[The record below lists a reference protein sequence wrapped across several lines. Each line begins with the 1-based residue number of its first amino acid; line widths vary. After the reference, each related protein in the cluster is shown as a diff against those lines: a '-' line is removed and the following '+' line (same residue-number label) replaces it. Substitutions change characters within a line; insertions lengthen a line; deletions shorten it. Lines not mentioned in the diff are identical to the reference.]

1 VSASGPFI
9 VAIDGPAGA
18 GKSTVSKALAKRLG
32 FALVDTGAIYRTVA
46 LAATR
51 QGLAYDDDA
60 ALAHLLP
67 TLELRFEM
75 RGDDN
80 CVFLH
85 GWNGDEDISAAI
97 RTPEMS
103 KAASAV
109 SARPVVRDG
118 LLELQRRLARA
129 APLGAVLEGRDIGT
143 VVFPDAQAKF
153 FLTAASRE
161 RAERRYKEL
170 VAKGQKV
177 ELEQVLAEQSQRD
190 RDDSMR
196 DVAPLRA
203 APDAV
208 ILDSTD
214 LGLEAVVDR
223 MEAAVRAKMKV

>member
-1 VSASGPFI
+1 MASAPFI

-18 GKSTVSKALAKRLG
+18 GKSTVSKLLAKRLG

-51 QGLAYDDDA
+51 QGIALDDDA
-60 ALAHLLP
+60 ALAKLLP
-67 TLELRFEM
+67 TLEIRFQ
-75 RGDDN
+75 
-80 CVFLH
+80 LA
-85 GWNGDEDISAAI
+85 GDENRVSLGGEDVSAAI

-129 APLGAVLEGRDIGT
+129 APSGAVLEGRDIGT

-153 FLTAASRE
+153 FLTAASRQ
-161 RAERRYKEL
+161 RAERRHKEL
-170 VAKGQKV
+170 LAKGQTAS
-177 ELEQVLAEQSQRD
+177 LEQVLAEQGQRD

-196 DVAPLRA
+196 EVAPLRA
-203 APDAV
+203 AQDAV
-208 ILDSTD
+208 VLDSTD
-214 LGLEAVVDR
+214 LGLDQVVAA
-223 MEAAVRAKMKV
+223 MEAEIRQRMPR

>member
-1 VSASGPFI
+1 MAAAPFI

-18 GKSTVSKALAKRLG
+18 GKSTASKLLARRLG

-51 QGLAYDDDA
+51 RGIALDDDP
-60 ALAHLLP
+60 ALGNLLP
-67 TLELRFEM
+67 TLNIRFEIA
-75 RGDDN
+75 GDEN
-80 CVFLH
+80 KVFL
-85 GWNGDEDISAAI
+85 DAEDVSAAI

-129 APLGAVLEGRDIGT
+129 APRGAVLEGRDIGT

-153 FLTAASRE
+153 FLTATSRQ

-170 VAKGQKV
+170 VAKGQQTT
-177 ELEQVLAEQSQRD
+177 LEQVLAEQGQRD
-190 RDDSMR
+190 RDDSLR
-196 DVAPLRA
+196 EVAPLRA
-203 APDAV
+203 AHDAV
-208 ILDSTD
+208 VLDSTD
-214 LGLEAVVDR
+214 LGLEQVVTR
-223 MEAAVRAKMKV
+223 MESEIRARMGA

>member
-1 VSASGPFI
+1 MAAGPFI

-46 LAATR
+46 LAASR
-51 QGLAYDDDA
+51 AGIAFDDDA
-60 ALAHLLP
+60 RLGQLLP
-67 TLELRFEM
+67 GLHLRFEFQGEEN
-75 RGDDN
+75 R
-80 CVFLH
+80 VFLQ
-85 GWNGDEDISAAI
+85 GAQGDEDVSAAI

-129 APLGAVLEGRDIGT
+129 AKTGAILEGRDIGT

-153 FLTAASRE
+153 FLTATSNQ

-170 VAKGQKV
+170 LAKGQQVDLK
-177 ELEQVLAEQSQRD
+177 QVLSEQSQRD

-196 DVAPLRA
+196 EVAPLRA

-214 LGLEAVVDR
+214 LGLEEVVRR
-223 MEAAVRAKMKV
+223 MESEIKKRLGS